1 MLGWV
6 VAVTVGWGVLAV
18 AVAVVVGRVVRL
30 RDRQVPHREPHRE
43 SHRTRPAPPV
53 PPIPSPRAS
62 MDPAVERDR
71 EPG

>member
-6 VAVTVGWGVLAV
+6 VAVTVGWCVLAV

-30 RDRQVPHREPHRE
+30 RDRQVPHREPR
-43 SHRTRPAPPV
+43 RARPAPPG
-53 PPIPSPRAS
+53 PPFPQIPSPRAS

>member
-6 VAVTVGWGVLAV
+6 VAVTVGWCAVAV

-30 RDRQVPHREPHRE
+30 RDRQVPHREPHR
-43 SHRTRPAPPV
+43 TRPAPPV
-53 PPIPSPRAS
+53 PSPRAPL
-62 MDPAVERDR
+62 DPAVERDR

>member
-6 VAVTVGWGVLAV
+6 VAVTVGWCVLAV

-30 RDRQVPHREPHRE
+30 RDRQVPHREPHRA
-43 SHRTRPAPPV
+43 RPV

>member
-6 VAVTVGWGVLAV
+6 VAVTVGWCVLAV

-30 RDRQVPHREPHRE
+30 RDRQVPHREPR
-43 SHRTRPAPPV
+43 RARPAPPG

>member
-6 VAVTVGWGVLAV
+6 VGAVAAGWCALAV
-18 AVAVVVGRVVRL
+18 AAAAVLGRVVRL
-30 RDRQVPHREPHRE
+30 RDRQVPHHPSR
-43 SHRTRPAPPV
+43 PV
-53 PPIPSPRAS
+53 PPIPSPRAP

>member
-6 VAVTVGWGVLAV
+6 VAVTVGWCVLAV

-30 RDRQVPHREPHRE
+30 RDRQVPRREPHRA
-43 SHRTRPAPPV
+43 RPVPPV

>member
-6 VAVTVGWGVLAV
+6 VAVTVGWCVLAV

-30 RDRQVPHREPHRE
+30 RDRQVPHRG
-43 SHRTRPAPPV
+43 SHGARPAPPV